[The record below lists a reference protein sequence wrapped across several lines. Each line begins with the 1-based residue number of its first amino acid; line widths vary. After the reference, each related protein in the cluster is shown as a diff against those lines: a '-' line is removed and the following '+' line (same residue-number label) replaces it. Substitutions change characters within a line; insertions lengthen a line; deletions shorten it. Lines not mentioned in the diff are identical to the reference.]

1 MIRNAIIAIDFDGTI
16 VEQDYP
22 RIGKLRSNAAEVIK
36 WIYEW
41 AHVIIWTCRYE
52 LSDLENMMEFLNDN
66 HIPYTAINENAPVN
80 LGFRPS
86 PKIYYD
92 VLIDDRNL
100 GGVPRWS
107 EIYMTLLK
115 WKKENGF

>member
-1 MIRNAIIAIDFDGTI
+1 MRKAIIAIDFDGTI

-22 RIGKLRSNAAEVIK
+22 RIGALRPNAIGVIQ
-36 WIYEW
+36 WIYSW
-41 AHVIIWTCRYE
+41 ADVVIWTCRYE
-52 LSDLENMMEFLNDN
+52 AEGVRDMIEFLKNN
-66 HIPYTAINENAPVN
+66 KIPYTTINKNPNEN
-80 LGFRPS
+80 LGFCPM

-107 EIYMTLLK
+107 EVYMILSK

>member
-1 MIRNAIIAIDFDGTI
+1 MRRAIIAIDFDGTI

-22 RIGKLRSNAAEVIK
+22 RIGAIKPNAIEVIR
-36 WIYEW
+36 WIASW
-41 AHVIIWTCRYE
+41 ADVVIWTCRYE
-52 LSDLENMMEFLNDN
+52 YKGYWDMVHFLHDN
-66 HIPYTAINENAPVN
+66 QIPYTTINKNPNDN
-80 LGFRPS
+80 LGFLPM

-107 EIYMTLLK
+107 DIYIMLLK